1 MRERLKR
8 LNRLRESWAQRKKS
22 TEHRIAKIAAAIF
35 AADEEKLYLVSCLD
49 GDMKTLGL
57 FPDLTTRR
65 LLVLG
70 EERAELARKLETAR
84 LAQRHDAMNL
94 RRCELFQEHQKD
106 VLQQKD
112 DAASLEATIDVFL
125 RRNS

>member
-22 TEHRIAKIAAAIF
+22 TEYRIAKIAAAIF
-35 AADEEKLYLVSCLD
+35 AADEENLYLANCLD
-49 GDMKTLGL
+49 GNMDTLGL
-57 FPDLTTRR
+57 FPELTTRR
-65 LLVLG
+65 LLALG

-84 LAQRHDAMNL
+84 VVQRQDAMNL
-94 RRCELFQEHQKD
+94 RRCEFFQKRQKD
-106 VLQQKD
+106 ILQQKD

-125 RRNS
+125 QRNS